1 LIKGLIMYCI
11 AVGYAP
17 LEELSELVLTEEDKI
32 TLPEHV
38 EGKYFQTN
46 IDFDRL
52 QSAISLSTSVFRFH
66 RNPPPLA
73 NRQTY
78 NYIIV

>member
-1 LIKGLIMYCI
+1 MYCI

-52 QSAISLSTSVFRFH
+52 QSAISLSTSV
-66 RNPPPLA
+66 
-73 NRQTY
+73 
-78 NYIIV
+78 